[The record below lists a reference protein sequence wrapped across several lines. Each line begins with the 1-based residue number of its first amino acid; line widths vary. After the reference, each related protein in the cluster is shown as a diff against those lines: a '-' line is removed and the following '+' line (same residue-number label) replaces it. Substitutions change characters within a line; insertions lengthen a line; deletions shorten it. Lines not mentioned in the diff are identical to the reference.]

1 MINVAGIGVC
11 LIFLLFIINNRKKI
25 AADVYLAVINIIMAL
40 FLGLDILSATVF
52 NTEVV
57 FALVI
62 LPYLLFPFYFYYG
75 LEIIRLRPPYRIILF
90 LPTAALVVF
99 LLVDFYILHTR
110 STVYAEQV
118 FRYPSLLH
126 HIFYKGQLL
135 FTLLGGIWFLK
146 QIKKYQRGIRDVY
159 SYIEPMELQWLRHV
173 TLAFLGIT
181 SLTLLVY
188 PIYNFNTHLF
198 DIELANK
205 IVNGFAVLAIFYMSY
220 HGIHLYAIRAL
231 PKEPATLPDPAPVP
245 GPEPRYN
252 KNTLPL
258 ETLQSTHQRLLE
270 LFEKEKPF
278 LEPQLQLQE
287 LAQRLNVG
295 THALSQTINTIAG
308 KSFYDFVNQY
318 RINHFKKLLA
328 EPKNRKFS
336 ILALGLDSGFNSK
349 ASMNR
354 IFKELTGQSPSAFQK
369 MTEQKVSTT
378 PDTSH
383 PIN

>member
-1 MINVAGIGVC
+1 MAGIGVC
-11 LIFLLFIINNRKKI
+11 LIFLLFIINHKKKT
-25 AADVYLAVINIIMAL
+25 AADAYLAIINIILAL
-40 FLGLDILSATVF
+40 FLALDILSATLLS
-52 NTEVV
+52 TEVV
-57 FALVI
+57 FALII

-75 LEIIRLRPPYRIILF
+75 LEIIRFKPAYRLVLF
-90 LPTAALVVF
+90 FPTGALVAF
-99 LLVDFYILHTR
+99 MLLDFYVLHSR
-110 STVYAEQV
+110 SNAYAEEV

-126 HIFYKGQLL
+126 HVFYKGQLL
-135 FTLLGGIWFLK
+135 FTIAGSIWFLR

-159 SYIEPMELQWLRHV
+159 SYIEPMELLWLRHV
-173 TLAFLGIT
+173 TVAFLCIT
-181 SLTLLVY
+181 CLTLLVY
-188 PIYNFNTHLF
+188 LTYNFNTHLF

-205 IVNGFAVLAIFYMSY
+205 IVNTFAVLAIFYMSY
-220 HGIHLYAIRAL
+220 HGIRLYAIRAL
-231 PKEPATLPDPAPVP
+231 PTEPALLTEPAPIP
-245 GPEPRYN
+245 GSERKYN
-252 KNTLPL
+252 KHALPQ
-258 ETLQSTHQRLLE
+258 ETLQNIHQRLIE

-308 KSFYDFVNQY
+308 MSFYNFVNQY
-318 RINHFKKLLA
+318 RIEHFKKLLA

-369 MTEQKVSTT
+369 MAEQAVSIA
-378 PDTSH
+378 S
-383 PIN
+383 